1 MRLTS
6 VHGPLFP
13 DTHRSHSVMLGVWRL
28 ADPKIG
34 LASLVP
40 FVVGTALAFDQLRSI
55 DWGLALAAYAAV
67 FLVEV
72 GKNAVN
78 DIYDFRSGAD
88 QAVRPD
94 ERSPFSGGKR
104 TLVDALLTEHDLFVV
119 AWIAFGLAGVI
130 GLDVARRSSAQL
142 LLLGLAAAI
151 VSIIYV
157 MPPFKLAY
165 RSLGEAAVGLV
176 YGPGIVF
183 GSLLLQGGTIHR
195 EAVVA
200 AATFGIL
207 IALVLLVNEF
217 PDERAD
223 RNAGKRTLVVRL
235 GRDRSESL
243 VALFFSV
250 AFAIPTILI
259 AYGLI
264 PFRMSWILIA
274 LPVAIAAYQ
283 QIQTTKHGP
292 PVLGQALTLI
302 TYVVAGV
309 ATASAV
315 LLLPA

>member
-6 VHGPLFP
+6 IHGP
-13 DTHRSHSVMLGVWRL
+13 DVHETHRLQSVLLGVWRL

-34 LASLVP
+34 LASFIP
-40 FVVGTALAFDQLRSI
+40 FMVGTALAFDQVMRI

-78 DIYDFRSGAD
+78 DIYDWRSGAD
-88 QAVRPD
+88 QAVLPD

-104 TLVDALLTEHDLFVV
+104 TLVDALLTENDLFVI
-119 AWIAFGLAGVI
+119 AWIAFLLAGMVGI
-130 GLDVARRSSAQL
+130 EVARRSSMQL
-142 LLLGLAAAI
+142 LILGLIAAI
-151 VSIIYV
+151 ISIIYV

-165 RSLGEAAVGLV
+165 RGLGETAVGLV
-176 YGPGIVF
+176 YGPGIVL
-183 GSLLLQGGTIHR
+183 GSLLLQGGRIDG
-195 EAVVA
+195 EALVA
-200 AATFGIL
+200 SATFGIL

-223 RNAGKRTLVVRL
+223 RDAGKRTLVVRL

-243 VALFFSV
+243 LALMFSV
-250 AFAIPTILI
+250 AFAIPTILV
-259 AYGLI
+259 AYGKI

-283 QIQTTKHGP
+283 QIQSTKHAP

-309 ATASAV
+309 AVASSFV
-315 LLLPA
+315 LLPA